1 MSGGTDPTPD
11 GPAASPPRRRPWG
24 CAAAAAVA
32 VQVGVLMLTFALGAI
47 GFFTMEIAW
56 FVAVAQA
63 AVGVGLIY
71 WLLARSTRRAVLVV
85 PLVPLL
91 SLGASL
97 GIGAA
102 SATVAVACHR
112 VLPAFEQVP
121 PPPGVTVEPFVPL
134 GVGCMA
140 ETPVRRGG
148 GEGDDLSRSIV
159 WADVFAHYR
168 NEFPNHGWS
177 LVPHPSEGDLRAE
190 RDGMYVVMDTSESRV
205 YFTLG
210 RCGEWG
216 TRCLTES
223 DG

>member
-1 MSGGTDPTPD
+1 MSGETEPTPD
-11 GPAASPPRRRPWG
+11 GPAASPRRREHWG

-32 VQVGVLMLTFALGAI
+32 VQVGVLMLTFALGAL
-47 GFFTMEIAW
+47 GFFAMEIAW

-63 AVGVGLIY
+63 AVGAGLIC
-71 WLLARSTRRAVLVV
+71 WLLVRSTRRALLFV
-85 PLVPLL
+85 PLVPLV

-121 PPPGVTVEPFVPL
+121 PPPGVTVEPFASG

-148 GEGDDLSRSIV
+148 GEGDDPSRSN
-159 WADVFAHYR
+159 APAGVFDHYR
-168 NEFPNHGWS
+168 KEFPKHGWS
-177 LVPHPSEGDLRAE
+177 LVPPGEGELRAE
-190 RDGMYVVMDTSESRV
+190 RDGMYVVMYTAESRV

-216 TRCLTES
+216 TRCLKES